1 MSLPML
7 ERSDQVTP
15 SLGSSP
21 QTPNSDDL
29 EMSSATASPASG
41 KSTWRE
47 RQNTRGTIMKEGD
60 IGDG

>member
-7 ERSDQVTP
+7 DGSDQRTA

-21 QTPNSDDL
+21 ETPSGSV
-29 EMSSATASPASG
+29 ESGSPTASPASG

>member
-1 MSLPML
+1 ML
-7 ERSDQVTP
+7 DGSDQLTP

-21 QTPNSDDL
+21 QTPTSANMEL
-29 EMSSATASPASG
+29 EQTTASPASG

-47 RQNTRGTIMKEGD
+47 RQSARGTIMKEGD